1 MVRIAVWRA
10 ALLVLLLSPFA
21 DAESRFADVHMATD
35 RQGYVPFVHGE
46 GFDEVNGVFVSDPE
60 AKRLRF
66 DVAANRCSTCRSNN

>member
-35 RQGYVPFVHGE
+35 RQGGLCAFC
-46 GFDEVNGVFVSDPE
+46 
-60 AKRLRF
+60 AR
-66 DVAANRCSTCRSNN
+66 